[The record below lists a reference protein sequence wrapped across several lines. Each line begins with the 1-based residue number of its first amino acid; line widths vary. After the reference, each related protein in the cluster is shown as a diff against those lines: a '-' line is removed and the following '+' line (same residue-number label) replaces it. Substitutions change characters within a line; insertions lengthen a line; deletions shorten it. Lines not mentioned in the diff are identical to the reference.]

1 MACACDGKQFLP
13 FRRFG
18 SPTPPSPT
26 ASEDT
31 RGVIPKFKTEVRQ
44 GEVLFND
51 PILLEFRQL
60 GNISYFATLQ
70 LTQKSLCCVAESM
83 SPPNT
88 SKNNSV
94 ARAIDDSLLRSEG
107 FSVDVALAADVAV
120 GKKEQEQFCRS
131 LLYGRLSTSYS
142 RAI

>member
-31 RGVIPKFKTEVRQ
+31 RGVIPKFRTEVRQ

-51 PILLEFRQL
+51 PILLEFREPD
-60 GNISYFATLQ
+60 NISRFAPLPTPSRQRWL
-70 LTQKSLCCVAESM
+70 LTPSRRRCRQKQRE
-83 SPPNT
+83 
-88 SKNNSV
+88 
-94 ARAIDDSLLRSEG
+94 E
-107 FSVDVALAADVAV
+107 FS
-120 GKKEQEQFCRS
+120 RS
-131 LLYGRLSTSYS
+131 LLYGRLKTVYS
-142 RAI
+142 RAAAGSFATTVSAKNNEKNSVAPCCMAG